1 MEPQELLQVEEESTV
16 GEFWPPPGAEANFWV
31 CGFQVTLLTLGV
43 EGGGGLRSAFPG
55 FSLAEAWEGGEGSG
69 LVQ

>member
-43 EGGGGLRSAFPG
+43 EGGGK
-55 FSLAEAWEGGEGSG
+55 
-69 LVQ
+69 